1 MLNEFKEFA
10 LEGNALGLTI
20 DIILGDVPLTRHPA
34 VPGHV
39 RLQVEK
45 VRRAAPR

>member
-20 DIILGDVPLTRHPA
+20 DIILGDVLLTGRPA
-34 VPGHV
+34 ATGDI
-39 RLQVEK
+39 RLRIEK
-45 VRRAAPR
+45 VGRAALR